1 MNKVGIK
8 AVYQETVVNQDTG
21 ESFGIFVTKDF
32 LERVSIK
39 SEYINS
45 SVKVGDIVRL
55 DFVALPYLSKEGKNT
70 AFLACK
76 VVGVC

>member
-8 AVYQETVVNQDTG
+8 AVFQDTVVNEDTG
-21 ESFGIFVTKDF
+21 ESYGIFVTKDF
-32 LERVSIK
+32 LERVSIR

-45 SVKVGDIVRL
+45 SVKVGDTVRL
-55 DFVALPYLSKEGKNT
+55 DFAAIPYLTKEGKNS

>member
-8 AVYQETVVNQDTG
+8 ALYQESVVNKDTG
-21 ESFGIFVTKDF
+21 ESFGIFITQDF
-32 LERVSIK
+32 LERVSVK

-45 SVKVGDIVRL
+45 TVKVGDIVRL
-55 DFVALPYLSKEGKNT
+55 DFLALPYVSKDGINT

-76 VVGVC
+76 VIGVC